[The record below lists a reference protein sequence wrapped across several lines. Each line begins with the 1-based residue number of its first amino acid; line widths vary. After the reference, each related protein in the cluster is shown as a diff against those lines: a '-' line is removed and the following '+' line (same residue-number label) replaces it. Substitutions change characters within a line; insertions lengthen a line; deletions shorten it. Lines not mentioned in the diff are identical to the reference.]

1 MEITREDIVNKIN
14 LLRDEIKIQLLKEE
28 KKKQTTKQ
36 DFTVRIIN
44 FIISTTE
51 IDTNDRLNSILI
63 KTRMVLESLIYL
75 KWTKQNNNFD
85 RFMFD
90 ANNDSKKYMDAVICL
105 YEQAG
110 NFTEEIND
118 FNKLLEEIKLITSK
132 SPKLDHKP
140 KWGTMAKSVGMSKDY
155 EGLYRITSTA
165 IHASP
170 YNISANSKYG
180 NGFDL
185 VLLAHIHKYL
195 EYFKKEIESIQQIE
209 NSQYPLIENIVRDIY
224 NKIQNKK

>member
-14 LLRDEIKIQLLKEE
+14 LLRDEISIQLSKEE
-28 KKKQTTKQ
+28 KEKQTTKQ

-110 NFTEEIND
+110 EDIND
-118 FNKLLEEIKLITSK
+118 FNKLLEQIKLIISK

-140 KWGTMAKSVGMSKDY
+140 KWAPMAESVEMSKDY
-155 EGLYRITSTA
+155 EGLYRISSIA

-195 EYFKKEIESIQQIE
+195 EYFKKEIDSIQQIE
-209 NSQYPLIENIVRDIY
+209 NSQYPLIEDIARDIY
-224 NKIQNKK
+224 NKTHNKK